1 MKIFSVRYTCA
12 GFTLVIISTLFLITS
27 VYAQQQV
34 LSSPE
39 VLIPVKMGIS
49 QPVRYLPL
57 ISKKEIEN
65 WPDGII
71 PHLITLSIHSTKEE
85 K

>member
-1 MKIFSVRYTCA
+1 MKTFSVRYACA
-12 GFTLVIISTLFLITS
+12 GFTSAILSTLFLTS
-27 VYAQQQV
+27 SLYGQQQV

-49 QPVRYLPL
+49 QPVRDLPL
-57 ISKKEIEN
+57 ISQQEIES

-71 PHLITLSIHSTKEE
+71 PHLITLSIHSTKVY